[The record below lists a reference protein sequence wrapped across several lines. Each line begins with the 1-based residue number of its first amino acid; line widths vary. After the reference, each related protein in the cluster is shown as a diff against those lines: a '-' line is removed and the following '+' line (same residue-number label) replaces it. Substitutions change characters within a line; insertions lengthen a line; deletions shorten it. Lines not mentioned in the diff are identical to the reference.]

1 MKDQN
6 NGCTWDKDRVLKLF
20 SILAQTYSININE
33 FAISIA
39 DHAKTNFFEILVA
52 IILSQNTNDKNA
64 INAFNNLKTAMGVIT
79 PQKIINMDNEEL
91 KVLIRVAGLINRR
104 IKALKKLATIIIEN
118 PEFFDKLMNLDVEEA
133 RKKMLELPGVGYK
146 TADVFLLMILRKPT
160 FPIDTHINR
169 VVRRL
174 GIASSKDTYEV
185 IRAKVL
191 DYLGYDVEKLID
203 FHLLLIMH
211 GRKTCK
217 ARNPLCTQC
226 AVFDMCCRVFE

>member
-1 MKDQN
+1 MKDQ
-6 NGCTWDKDRVLKLF
+6 GSLCTWNKDKVLKLF
-20 SILAQTYSININE
+20 SILAQMYSIDINE

-39 DHAKTNFFEILVA
+39 NHAKTNFFEILVA

-64 INAFNNLKTAMGVIT
+64 VNAFNNLKTAMGVIT
-79 PQKIINMDNEEL
+79 PQKIINIDDEEL
-91 KVLIRVAGLINRR
+91 KVLIRVAGLINRKT
-104 IKALKKLATIIIEN
+104 KALKELATIIIEK
-118 PEFFDKLMNLDVEEA
+118 PEFFDKLMHLDVEEA
-133 RKKMLELPGVGYK
+133 RKKMLELPGVGHK
-146 TADVFLLMILRKPT
+146 TADVFLLMVLRKPT

-174 GIASSKDTYEV
+174 GIASLKDTYEV
-185 IRAKVL
+185 IRARIL
-191 DYLGYDVEKLID
+191 DYLGYDVEKLIE

-226 AVFDMCCRVFE
+226 LVFNICCRVLE